1 MTRFA
6 SLLLLVAAAAAPAVP
21 VAAQGAS
28 GQAAPAQTAPKAP
41 PALSPA
47 QVPTRAPAQAAPVQ
61 AAPGQAATATVPET
75 GDVTVATELPEQTFA
90 HNKPVVGIGQ
100 PVNEKVG
107 LQPQVTKI
115 GRDAEWMHNYILMPV
130 MVGITLI
137 VLGLMAYVVVR
148 FRRSANPVPSKTTH
162 NTTVEIL
169 WTVLPVILLLII
181 AVPSIRLLAAQYKP
195 APADALTIKVTGNQ
209 WNWEYAYPDN
219 GDFSFVSNMLDKD
232 SANTAGEPY
241 RLGVDERMVVPVGRP
256 VKLLVTGADVIHS
269 WAMPAFWIKM
279 DAVPGRINEVTF
291 TADTPGLYYGQCSEL
306 CGIRHAFMPI
316 AVEVVSPANF
326 ARWVAS
332 KGGTMPGQGAA
343 AANAGAATRST
354 DASVPPANSAPNPPG
369 SVPQAPL
376 ITQGATA
383 NAGSN
388 TER

>member
-1 MTRFA
+1 MKPIA
-6 SLLLLVAAAAAPAVP
+6 SLLLLLAAVTAPAF
-21 VAAQGAS
+21 
-28 GQAAPAQTAPKAP
+28 PA
-41 PALSPA
+41 
-47 QVPTRAPAQAAPVQ
+47 VAAPVQ
-61 AAPGQAATATVPET
+61 KPAATAPAAPPTLSPTQVPTQSTVTAPGQATTTTVGEPA
-75 GDVTVATELPEQTFA
+75 DVTVATELPEQTFA
-90 HNKPVVGIGQ
+90 RAKPVVGIGQ
-100 PVNEKVG
+100 PVDEMMG
-107 LQPQVTKI
+107 LQPQVTAI
-115 GRDAEWMHNYILMPV
+115 GRQAQWMHNWILMPV

-137 VLGLMAYVVVR
+137 VVLLMAYVVVR

-169 WTVLPVILLLII
+169 WTVLPVLLLLAI

-195 APADALTIKVTGNQ
+195 APADALVIKVTGNQ

-219 GDFSFVSNMLDKD
+219 GDFSFVANMLDKD
-232 SANTAGEPY
+232 SAGKAGEPY
-241 RLGVDERMVVPVGRP
+241 KLGVDERMVVPVNRP

-316 AVEVVSPANF
+316 AVEVVTPANF

-332 KGGTMPGQGAA
+332 KGGVMPGAASAKPAADGATPPP
-343 AANAGAATRST
+343 ATAT
-354 DASVPPANSAPNPPG
+354 IPPANEAPTPNRAL
-369 SVPQAPL
+369 PQAPL
-376 ITQGATA
+376 ITQGATG

>member
-1 MTRFA
+1 MKRLA
-6 SLLLLVAAAAAPAVP
+6 SILLLAAAAAAAPTLPAV
-21 VAAQGAS
+21 AQDAPA
-28 GQAAPAQTAPKAP
+28 AAPAAP

-47 QVPTRAPAQAAPVQ
+47 QVPTRQPAAAPNT
-61 AAPGQAATATVPET
+61 APNTAPGQMATKVAPEA
-75 GDVTVATELPEQTFA
+75 GDVTVATEIPEQTYV

-100 PVNEKVG
+100 PVDEKVG

-130 MVGITLI
+130 MVGITLL
-137 VLGLMAYVVVR
+137 VLLLMAYVVVK

-162 NTTVEIL
+162 NTTIEIL
-169 WTVLPVILLLII
+169 WTVLPVLLLLII

-232 SANTAGEPY
+232 SAGTAGEPY
-241 RLGVDERMVVPVGRP
+241 RLGVDERMVVPVNRP

-316 AVEVVSPANF
+316 AVEVVSPADF

-332 KGGTMPGQGAA
+332 KGGTMPGQAPAKPAA
-343 AANAGAATRST
+343 ST
-354 DASVPPANSAPNPPG
+354 ETGTTSPTVPPANTAPAPAG

-376 ITQGATA
+376 ITQGATG
-383 NAGSN
+383 NEGSN

>member
-332 KGGTMPGQGAA
+332 KGGTMPGKGAA

-354 DASVPPANSAPNPPG
+354 EASVPPANGAPNPPG

>member
-1 MTRFA
+1 MKSIA
-6 SLLLLVAAAAAPAVP
+6 SLLLLLAAVTAPALPVGATPLQKPVATAPAAPP
-21 VAAQGAS
+21 
-28 GQAAPAQTAPKAP
+28 T
-41 PALSPA
+41 LSPA
-47 QVPTRAPAQAAPVQ
+47 QVPTQTTAAS
-61 AAPGQAATATVPET
+61 PGEAATTSVGEP

-90 HNKPVVGIGQ
+90 RAKPVVGIGQ
-100 PVNEKVG
+100 PVNERVG
-107 LQPQVTKI
+107 LQPQVTAI
-115 GRDAEWMHNYILMPV
+115 GRQAQWMHNWILMPV

-137 VLGLMAYVVVR
+137 VVLLMAYVVVR

-162 NTTVEIL
+162 NTTIEIL
-169 WTVLPVILLLII
+169 WTVLPVLLLLAI

-219 GDFSFVSNMLDKD
+219 GDFSFVANMLDKD
-232 SANTAGEPY
+232 SSTKAGEPY
-241 RLGVDERMVVPVGRP
+241 RLGVDERMVVPVNKP

-316 AVEVVSPANF
+316 AVEVVSQENF
-326 ARWVAS
+326 VRWIAS
-332 KGGTMPGQGAA
+332 KGGTMPGAA
-343 AANAGAATRST
+343 KAKSTGNAAPTVSET
-354 DASVPPANSAPNPPG
+354 PVPPANEAATPEG
-369 SVPQAPL
+369 AVPQAPL
-376 ITQGATA
+376 ITQGATG

>member
-1 MTRFA
+1 MKPIA
-6 SLLLLVAAAAAPAVP
+6 SLLLLLAAVTAPAL
-21 VAAQGAS
+21 AA
-28 GQAAPAQTAPKAP
+28 
-41 PALSPA
+41 
-47 QVPTRAPAQAAPVQ
+47 VAAPVQ
-61 AAPGQAATATVPET
+61 KPAATAPAAPPTLSPTQVPTQSTATAPGQATTTTVGEPA
-75 GDVTVATELPEQTFA
+75 DVTVATELPEQTFA
-90 HNKPVVGIGQ
+90 RAKPVVGIGQ
-100 PVNEKVG
+100 PVDELMG
-107 LQPQVTKI
+107 LQPQVTAI
-115 GRDAEWMHNYILMPV
+115 GRQAEWMHNWILMPV

-137 VLGLMAYVVVR
+137 VVLLMAYVVVR

-169 WTVLPVILLLII
+169 WTVLPVLLLLAI

-195 APADALTIKVTGNQ
+195 APADALVIKVTGNQ

-219 GDFSFVSNMLDKD
+219 GDFSFVANMLDKD
-232 SANTAGEPY
+232 SAGKAGEPY
-241 RLGVDERMVVPVGRP
+241 KLGVDERMVVPVNKP

-316 AVEVVSPANF
+316 AVEVVTPENF

-332 KGGTMPGQGAA
+332 KGGVMPGAAPPRPAAGGATPPPTS
-343 AANAGAATRST
+343 ATI
-354 DASVPPANSAPNPPG
+354 PPANEAPTPDRAL
-369 SVPQAPL
+369 PQAPL

>member
-1 MTRFA
+1 MKRFA
-6 SLLLLVAAAAAPAVP
+6 SVLLLIAAATAPAIPATAQGAPAAAP
-21 VAAQGAS
+21 
-28 GQAAPAQTAPKAP
+28 TAP
-41 PALSPA
+41 PALSPTA
-47 QVPTRAPAQAAPVQ
+47 VPTRPAAGAPNT
-61 AAPGQAATATVPET
+61 APGEMTTAVAPEP
-75 GDVTVATELPEQTFA
+75 GDVTVATELPEQTYV
-90 HNKPVVGIGQ
+90 HSKPVVGIGM
-100 PVNEKVG
+100 PVDEAVG

-115 GRDAEWMHNYILMPV
+115 GREAQWMHNYILMPV
-130 MVGITLI
+130 MVGITLL
-137 VLGLMAYVVVR
+137 VLLLMAYVVVK

-162 NTTVEIL
+162 NTTIEIA
-169 WTVLPVILLLII
+169 WTVIPVVLLLII

-232 SANTAGEPY
+232 SADGAGEPY
-241 RLGVDERMVVPVGRP
+241 KLGVDERMVVPVNRP

-316 AVEVVSPANF
+316 AVEVVSQANF

-332 KGGTMPGQGAA
+332 KGGTMPGQAA
-343 AANAGAATRST
+343 AAPATGAAVGDSGQTV
-354 DASVPPANSAPNPPG
+354 APANSAPAPTG

-376 ITQGATA
+376 ITQGATG
-383 NAGSN
+383 NEGSN

>member
-1 MTRFA
+1 MKRFA
-6 SLLLLVAAAAAPAVP
+6 SILLLVAAATAPALP
-21 VAAQGAS
+21 AAAQGAP
-28 GQAAPAQTAPKAP
+28 APAPTAP
-41 PALSPA
+41 PALSPT
-47 QVPTRAPAQAAPVQ
+47 QVPTRQLNS
-61 AAPGQAATATVPET
+61 APGQMTTAVAPEAGDATVS
-75 GDVTVATELPEQTFA
+75 TEIPEQTYA
-90 HNKPVVGIGQ
+90 HSKPVVGIGQ
-100 PVNEKVG
+100 PVDEAVG
-107 LQPQVTKI
+107 LQPQVTKV
-115 GRDAEWMHNYILMPV
+115 GRDAEWMHNWILMPV

-137 VLGLMAYVVVR
+137 VLLLMAYVVVK

-162 NTTVEIL
+162 NTTIEIL
-169 WTVLPVILLLII
+169 WTVVPVILLLII

-219 GDFSFVSNMLDKD
+219 GDFSFVANMLDAD
-232 SANTAGEPY
+232 SAGVAGEPY
-241 RLGVDERMVVPVGRP
+241 KLAVDERMVVPVGRP
-256 VKLLVTGADVIHS
+256 VKLLVTASDVIHS

-279 DAVPGRINEVTF
+279 DAVPGRINEVSF

-316 AVEVVSPANF
+316 AVEVVSEANF

-332 KGGTMPGQGAA
+332 KGGTMPGQASLTPA
-343 AANAGAATRST
+343 AGADTAAT
-354 DASVPPANSAPNPPG
+354 DATVPPANTAPAPAG

-383 NAGSN
+383 NEGSN

>member
-1 MTRFA
+1 MKPIA
-6 SLLLLVAAAAAPAVP
+6 SLLLLLAAVAAPALPAVAASATKPAAAAPV
-21 VAAQGAS
+21 
-28 GQAAPAQTAPKAP
+28 AP
-41 PALSPA
+41 PTLSPA
-47 QVPTRAPAQAAPVQ
+47 QVPTQTTQ
-61 AAPGQAATATVPET
+61 SEPGQATTTSVGRPDAA
-75 GDVTVATELPEQTFA
+75 TVATKLPEQTFA
-90 HNKPVVGIGQ
+90 RAKPVVGIGQ
-100 PVNEKVG
+100 PVNEQMG
-107 LQPQVTKI
+107 LQPQVTAI
-115 GRDAEWMHNYILMPV
+115 GRQAQWMHNWILMPV

-137 VLGLMAYVVVR
+137 VVLLLAYVVVR

-169 WTVLPVILLLII
+169 WTVLPVLLLLAI

-195 APADALTIKVTGNQ
+195 APADALVIKVTGNQ

-219 GDFSFVSNMLDKD
+219 GDFSFVANMLDKD
-232 SANTAGEPY
+232 SAGKAGEPY
-241 RLGVDERMVVPVGRP
+241 RLGVDEWMVVPVNKP

-316 AVEVVSPANF
+316 AVEVVSPENF

-332 KGGTMPGQGAA
+332 KGGTMPGAA
-343 AANAGAATRST
+343 KPAAGAKPTISET
-354 DASVPPANSAPNPPG
+354 PVPPANEAATPKG
-369 SVPQAPL
+369 AVPQAPL
-376 ITQGATA
+376 ITQGATG